1 LADKREIWRSLVARE
16 YADYLR
22 DLWDAIEK
30 VQTFIKD
37 LEFEDFKK
45 DDKTKFA
52 VIRGL
57 EIIGEATKHIPDEVR
72 VRYPEVPWKEM
83 AGMRDV
89 LAHDYF
95 GVDEETV
102 WLTARERISQLK
114 PSIEKILSEI
124 KNAKDR

>member
-1 LADKREIWRSLVARE
+1 MPRE
-16 YADYLR
+16 YEDYLK
-22 DLWDAIEK
+22 DLLDAIQK

-37 LEFEDFKK
+37 LDLEDFKK

-57 EIIGEATKHIPDEVR
+57 EIIGEATKHVSEEVR

-102 WLTARERISQLK
+102 WLTAKERIPQLK
-114 PSIEKILSEI
+114 PSIEKILAEI
-124 KNAKDR
+124 RNAKV

>member
-1 LADKREIWRSLVARE
+1 MPRE
-16 YADYLR
+16 YEDYLR
-22 DLWDAIEK
+22 DLLNKKKKI
-30 VQTFIKD
+30 QNFIKD
-37 LEFEDFKK
+37 LEFESFKQ

-57 EIIGEATKHIPDEVR
+57 EIIGEATKHISEEFR
-72 VRYPEVPWKEM
+72 KKYPEVPWKEM

-102 WLTARERISQLK
+102 WLTAKEKIPQLK
-114 PSIEKILSEI
+114 PSIEKILAEMSNE
-124 KNAKDR
+124 KD

>member
-1 LADKREIWRSLVARE
+1 MPRE
-16 YADYLR
+16 YEDYLR
-22 DLWDAIEK
+22 DLLDAIEK

-57 EIIGEATKHIPDEVR
+57 EIIGEATKHVSEGVR

-102 WLTARERISQLK
+102 WLTAKEKIPQLK
-114 PSIEKILSEI
+114 PSIEKILAETS
-124 KNAKDR
+124 NAKG